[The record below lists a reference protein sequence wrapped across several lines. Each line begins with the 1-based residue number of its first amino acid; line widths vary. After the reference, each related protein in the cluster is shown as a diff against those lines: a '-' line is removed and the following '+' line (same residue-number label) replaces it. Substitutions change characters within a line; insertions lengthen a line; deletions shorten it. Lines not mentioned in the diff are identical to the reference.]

1 MGNTSSTGSDREL
14 EGINGV
20 QGYPDERHGV
30 GHGPVPAAALRDPR
44 SLEEAI
50 QYVILCGPA
59 EGLLRETC
67 CARVEAHGYDA
78 DRATGAHRHLD
89 KRGEIYSYPPGGEEP
104 LRWRNA
110 CPREVLLRF
119 LE

>member
-1 MGNTSSTGSDREL
+1 MNKTSSTGSDREL
-14 EGINGV
+14 ERINGV
-20 QGYPDERHGV
+20 QGYPDKRNDV

-44 SLEEAI
+44 SLDEAI

-78 DRATGAHRHLD
+78 DRARGVHRDLD
-89 KRGEIYSYPPGGEEP
+89 KRGEIYGYPLGGEP
-104 LRWRNA
+104 RRWRNA
-110 CPREVLLRF
+110 CPREVLLRV